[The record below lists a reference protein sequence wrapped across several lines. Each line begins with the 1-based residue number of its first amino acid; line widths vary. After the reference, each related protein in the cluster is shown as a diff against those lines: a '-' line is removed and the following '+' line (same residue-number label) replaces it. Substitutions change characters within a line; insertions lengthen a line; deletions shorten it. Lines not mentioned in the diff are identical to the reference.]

1 MKTKSRNYYAHTM
14 PGCEEIAWL
23 EIRTRFSTAKFDGY
37 LFVKDQNGIVRW
49 NDNVRTPDLLALR
62 TTEDVFVQATPLA
75 KLSRDWRDLR
85 QIEQLF
91 RQTELLRDAVN
102 LCSGSRKQF
111 TYRVV
116 SRKSGNHQYRRKDF
130 EEACIKGVEGR
141 HQRNWKL
148 VDDHADVEIWANIIG
163 STLLCGVRL
172 SDRTMR
178 HRPYQVVSRPASLR
192 PSVAAAMVW
201 LTDPSQH
208 DVFVDPMCGSGTIL
222 AERMLAAPY
231 QAVRGGDISVESV
244 RAATENLSS
253 LQQPFQVEQWDACAL
268 PLDTD
273 SVHKAAT
280 NLPFGKQIGSPDEL
294 RRLYPCF
301 FRELGRVLQPGGIA
315 TVLSSEYELVKDTI
329 RQLPALRIITGYSIA
344 VLGQWGRLYI
354 IQKA

>member
-1 MKTKSRNYYAHTM
+1 MMTKLSHYYAHTM

-23 EIRTRFSTAKFDGY
+23 EIRKRFSTAKFVEY

-49 NDNVRTPDLLALR
+49 SDSVGTSELLTLR
-62 TTEDVFVQATPLA
+62 TTEDLFVQATPTA

-91 RQTELLRDAVN
+91 RESEMLRDAVN
-102 LCSGSRKQF
+102 LCSGQRKPL
-111 TYRVV
+111 TYRVI

-130 EEACIKGVEGR
+130 EEACIKGLESR
-141 HQRNWKL
+141 RQRNWKL
-148 VDDHADVEIWANIIG
+148 VDDNADVEIWANIIG

-201 LTDPSQH
+201 LTEPSPH
-208 DVFVDPMCGSGTIL
+208 DHFVDPMCGGGTIL

-231 QAVRGGDISVESV
+231 QMVRGGDISVESV
-244 RAATENLSS
+244 RAATENLRTI
-253 LQQPFQVEQWDACAL
+253 QQPFQVEQWNACAL
-268 PLDTD
+268 PLASD
-273 SVHKAAT
+273 SIHKAAT
-280 NLPFGKQIGSPDEL
+280 NLPFGKQIGSPDEI

-301 FRELGRVLQPGGIA
+301 FQELARVLQPGGVA
-315 TVLSSEYELVKDTI
+315 TILSSEYELVKNTI
-329 RQLPALRIITGYSIA
+329 RQLPALRIVTGYSIA